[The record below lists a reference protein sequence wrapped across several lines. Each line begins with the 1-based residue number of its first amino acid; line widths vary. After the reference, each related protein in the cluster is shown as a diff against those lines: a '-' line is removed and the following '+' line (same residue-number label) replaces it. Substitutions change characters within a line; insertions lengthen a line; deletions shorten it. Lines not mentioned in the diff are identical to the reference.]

1 MNNPIPPGTRVKI
14 LVGSKQDSWGEV
26 RGTTVLGEYLVLIGG
41 EVESYDPSHVQT
53 QEQVTAH
60 EQAND

>member
-1 MNNPIPPGTRVKI
+1 MTNTIPPGTRVKI
-14 LVGSKQDSWGEV
+14 LVGSNQGDWGEV
-26 RGTTVLGEYLVLIGG
+26 RGTTAIGEYLVLIGG